1 MVDSL
6 GLSVAALLAARGAEA
21 FGAGAGHGAWEI
33 ISRLAD
39 VVRRR
44 FSGDAQAAGAIRELA
59 ANPTSSERIQTV
71 AEFVSQYARLDPE
84 FTTTL
89 KKLLSDGQS
98 EPLIRQVVTN
108 VSDSASVEK
117 IVNIGE
123 VHGGITF

>member
-21 FGAGAGHGAWEI
+21 FGAGAGRGAWEI
-33 ISRLAD
+33 IGRLAE

-44 FSGDAQAAGAIRELA
+44 FSGDTQAAGAIRELA
-59 ANPTSSERIQTV
+59 TNPTSAERMQTV
-71 AEFVSQYARLDPE
+71 AEFVSHYARLDPE
-84 FTTTL
+84 FTATL
-89 KKLLSDGQS
+89 KNLINEGQN

-123 VHGGITF
+123 VHGDITF